1 MEILKIF
8 EEKISDVFW
17 LFVESGIKIFW
28 LFVGLDIL
36 FFIVCSFNYLDNGSV
51 FLLFV
56 VLTN

>member
-1 MEILKIF
+1 
-8 EEKISDVFW
+8 
-17 LFVESGIKIFW
+17 